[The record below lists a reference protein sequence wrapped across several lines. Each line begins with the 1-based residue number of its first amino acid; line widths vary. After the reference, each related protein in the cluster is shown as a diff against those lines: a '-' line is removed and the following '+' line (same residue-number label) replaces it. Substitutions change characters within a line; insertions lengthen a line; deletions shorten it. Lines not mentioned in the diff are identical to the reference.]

1 MTEKFST
8 RDLVLIAFFAALTS
22 LLAYLVIP
30 LPGGFPPVTGQSLG
44 AMLAGMLLGSRKG
57 AMSQLVYLLLG
68 AVGLPV
74 FAGGTA
80 GVGVIAGHTGGFIW
94 GFVVG
99 AYLTGKLTERK
110 KQSTW
115 LHLAGAA
122 AVGGVLAVYLPGIL
136 QMARVLQI
144 TPAGALGAML
154 AYLPGDLLKVLIAAV
169 LARKIRPHLQRLSSL
184 ERKDETDVS

>member
-1 MTEKFST
+1 
-8 RDLVLIAFFAALTS
+8 
-22 LLAYLVIP
+22 
-30 LPGGFPPVTGQSLG
+30 
-44 AMLAGMLLGSRKG
+44 MLAGMLLGSRKG